1 MYDINVL
8 IIYFITNA
16 YSCKVKW
23 WIIKHFHFIFRIY
36 LVEKKENN
44 DNKYDLYNTETYV
57 NNLLTSMKKPRK
69 CFENLLMKSLIL
81 NKKIWKLKKH

>member
-1 MYDINVL
+1 MDNKTFSF
-8 IIYFITNA
+8 YFQNLF
-16 YSCKVKW
+16 S
-23 WIIKHFHFIFRIY
+23 R
-36 LVEKKENN
+36 KKENN